1 MKKEPWRYVVSGLSF
16 AYIIFLWVRKD
27 IGGIWASMPA
37 ERLLPMAVIS
47 IAVTVLKVALIAG
60 GAFLLKWILRKLKK

>member
-1 MKKEPWRYVVSGLSF
+1 MKKEPWRYVVSGLAF

-27 IGGIWASMPA
+27 IGSIWATMPA
-37 ERLLPMAVIS
+37 DRLLPVAVLS

-60 GAFLLKWILRKLKK
+60 GALLLKWILSKLKK

>member
-1 MKKEPWRYVVSGLSF
+1 MKKEPWRYVVSGLAF

-27 IGGIWASMPA
+27 IGNIWATMPA
-37 ERLLPMAVIS
+37 DRLLPVAVLS

-60 GAFLLKWILRKLKK
+60 GALLLKWILSKLKK

>member
-1 MKKEPWRYVVSGLSF
+1 MKKESWRYVVSGLSF

-27 IGGIWASMPA
+27 IGSIWATMPA
-37 ERLLPMAVIS
+37 DRLLPVAVTS

-60 GAFLLKWILRKLKK
+60 GVVLLKRILSKRKG

>member
-27 IGGIWASMPA
+27 IGSIWASMPA
-37 ERLLPMAVIS
+37 ERLLPMAVLS
-47 IAVTVLKVALIAG
+47 IVVTVLKVALIA
-60 GAFLLKWILRKLKK
+60 AVLLLIRLLLSKLKK

>member
-1 MKKEPWRYVVSGLSF
+1 MKKEPWRYVVSGLAFS
-16 AYIIFLWVRKD
+16 YIIFLWVRKD

-60 GAFLLKWILRKLKK
+60 GAFLLKWVLRKLKK

>member
-1 MKKEPWRYVVSGLSF
+1 MKKEPWRYVVSGLAF

-27 IGGIWASMPA
+27 IGSIRASMPA

-47 IAVTVLKVALIAG
+47 IGVTALKVALIAG
-60 GAFLLKWILRKLKK
+60 GVFLVKWILSKLKK